1 MQVDISMTT
10 TDLMEAF
17 SAPVNIV
24 VKCQHGDP
32 NLIRVDRNALKKCQI
47 YCGLYVYISD

>member
-10 TDLMEAF
+10 TDLMEAA
-17 SAPVNIV
+17 SVSVNIV

-32 NLIRVDRNALKKCQI
+32 QNDKSKQKNVNSIVFCM
-47 YCGLYVYISD
+47 